1 MFSPCLC
8 LNLLKL
14 ESSSCFCLPSPAVN
28 FWDIVLRQ
36 EIQQVD
42 AGFGQWIQLIH
53 IFYTNVKKKKN
64 PTDNF
69 AYLFCTYVDWPLSA
83 GAPELISIS
92 NTQPDSGKH
101 PSPPETMI
109 LSGKH
114 KHTQTHSQRG
124 KYTVTQFNRIP
135 VFLLCGSV
143 CFVCSL
149 YNNSAEKTTMLNAA
163 TRLPICVYKTN
174 RARSYLNTRVPR

>member
-1 MFSPCLC
+1 MFSPRLC
-8 LNLLKL
+8 HNLLKL

-42 AGFGQWIQLIH
+42 AGFRQQIQLIH
-53 IFYTNVKKKKN
+53 IFTEIKKKN
-64 PTDNF
+64 KNQIISLLILHLYWLTDL
-69 AYLFCTYVDWPLSA
+69 YLLEFLNWFQSQAHSLTQV
-83 GAPELISIS
+83 SIQVLLRQWFYLE
-92 NTQPDSGKH
+92 N
-101 PSPPETMI
+101 I
-109 LSGKH
+109 N
-114 KHTQTHSQRG
+114 THSQRG

-149 YNNSAEKTTMLNAA
+149 CNNSAEKTTMLNAA

-174 RARSYLNTRVPR
+174 RARSYLNTRVTR